1 MQARSWARNAALAVV
16 GLCLMSGGAAA
27 VADQGA
33 LATLNFLDT
42 TGPFGSL
49 VQGTD
54 GNFYGSVANQGA
66 LGLIFQLT
74 PQGALTALYG
84 FVGPA
89 NGQFPSAVTE
99 GRDGNFYGT
108 TSSYGANN
116 SGTIFSVTPAGVF
129 TTLYAF
135 AALPAACNDSALNQA
150 LVVGNDGN
158 FYGTTTTG
166 GANCLGTFYKFTPGG
181 VQTTLYVFDG
191 VNGANPT
198 APLVLASDGNF
209 YGTTTAGGING
220 VGTVFKITA
229 AGAVTT
235 LASLAGPPSVYPGPS
250 ALVEG
255 PDGNF
260 YGTTP
265 FGGAANSGTVFS
277 VTPAG
282 ALTVLYEFSGSAD
295 GYKPNGL
302 VLGSDGNFYGT
313 TVGGCQFL
321 PCPTPPNLVG
331 TIFSI
336 TPAGALTTLYTF
348 GDADGQNP
356 VTGLVQGTDGNF
368 YGTTYNGGI
377 NNLGT
382 FFKFSTGLASMADSV
397 VAPPANPSYSVAADG
412 TVTLN
417 WTAAPGATGY
427 NVYATSA
434 SAFAQTGSMGNAP
447 YATAFGTSIT
457 LTGINADN
465 MAFKVAWV
473 NAAGQVSGLSIR
485 AVSASSASPGSS
497 SMGGSGSGG
506 GAMSPWALVLLFAV
520 VLARARRTHTLIRAS
535 RRS

>member
-74 PQGALTALYG
+74 PQGALTTLYG

-158 FYGTTTTG
+158 FY
-166 GANCLGTFYKFTPGG
+166 
-181 VQTTLYVFDG
+181 
-191 VNGANPT
+191 
-198 APLVLASDGNF
+198 
-209 YGTTTAGGING
+209 
-220 VGTVFKITA
+220 
-229 AGAVTT
+229 
-235 LASLAGPPSVYPGPS
+235 
-250 ALVEG
+250 
-255 PDGNF
+255 
-260 YGTTP
+260 
-265 FGGAANSGTVFS
+265 
-277 VTPAG
+277 
-282 ALTVLYEFSGSAD
+282 
-295 GYKPNGL
+295 
-302 VLGSDGNFYGT
+302 
-313 TVGGCQFL
+313 
-321 PCPTPPNLVG
+321 
-331 TIFSI
+331 
-336 TPAGALTTLYTF
+336 
-348 GDADGQNP
+348 
-356 VTGLVQGTDGNF
+356 
-368 YGTTYNGGI
+368 
-377 NNLGT
+377 
-382 FFKFSTGLASMADSV
+382 
-397 VAPPANPSYSVAADG
+397 
-412 TVTLN
+412 TLN

-447 YATAFGTSIT
+447 YATASGTSIT